1 MTTDTH
7 ARTPITHTLHPDQW
21 LHTPRRGKSP
31 LRILMHIVILV
42 IYLLYKYHSAH
53 LRAHVVIMCM
63 IICLCIIVYITDTH
77 HSAHPFTRAFR
88 IRIIRNRIFTPSSG
102 TCTGTLSRVL
112 RLNRLSHSPFVLFRT
127 VAHVRSRNTA
137 AILRAKNTFWYLHIF
152 KCLFRPVTRCK

>member
-1 MTTDTH
+1 MYTVS
-7 ARTPITHTLHPDQW
+7 HPRVW
-21 LHTPRRGKSP
+21 LQIPRRGKSP
-31 LRILMHIVILV
+31 LHTHAYCYML
-42 IYLLYKYHSAH
+42 YLLYKYHSAH

-77 HSAHPFTRAFR
+77 HSAHPFVRALSAR
-88 IRIIRNRIFTPSSG
+88 ITRNRVFTPSPI

-112 RLNRLSHSPFVLFRT
+112 RLNRLSYNVIALFRT
-127 VAHVRSRNTA
+127 IAHVRSRNIA